1 MPDNIIAQQIGEVI
15 FTEVKKYPVP
25 GPPYLDGSI
34 GWGAR
39 PIDLGRAVLDSGLV
53 VPAATPGLRTYER
66 EIASLQKRLD
76 ARNDTIA
83 RVEAL
88 CESLVTSPQTSQLA
102 TVFDIRRALN
112 GSDTDA

>member
-1 MPDNIIAQQIGEVI
+1 MSDIIAQQIGVVI
-15 FTEVKKYPVP
+15 FAEIKKYPVP

-39 PIDLGRAVLDSGLV
+39 PIDLGRAVLDSRLV
-53 VPAATPGLRTYER
+53 VPVR

-76 ARNDTIA
+76 ARNDAIA

-88 CESLVTSPQTSQLA
+88 LEQPHPLGTLWVA
-102 TVFDIRRALN
+102 AVRGALD
-112 GSDTDA
+112 GSADA